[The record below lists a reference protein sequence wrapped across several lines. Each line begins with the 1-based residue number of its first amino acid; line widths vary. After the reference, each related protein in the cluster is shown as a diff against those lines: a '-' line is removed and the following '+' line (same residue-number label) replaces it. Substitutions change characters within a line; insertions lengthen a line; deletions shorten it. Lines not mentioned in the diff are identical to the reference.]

1 MLKGKFNRKAN
12 FLKSLSSLSNHA
24 KLIYNKWMTND
35 NITSNTTTSITV
47 DDNNVNICNRLYYLL
62 RYLLADIS

>member
-1 MLKGKFNRKAN
+1 
-12 FLKSLSSLSNHA
+12 
-24 KLIYNKWMTND
+24 MTND
-35 NITSNTTTSITV
+35 NITSNTTTSNTV